1 MCRSVGGLPIYQL
14 TIKSANGNTMGPN
27 KKKKKVIYIT
37 SRVHAGETYASIVM
51 QKLIS
56 ELSLTGSGNR
66 HKYES
71 LLNSYVIKLVP
82 MINVDGVVI
91 GNARTSLVGLDLNRR
106 WT

>member
-14 TIKSANGNTMGPN
+14 TIKSANGNTFGAN

-37 SRVHAGETYASIVM
+37 SRVHAGETYASLVM

-56 ELSLTGSGNR
+56 ELTLPGSGNR
-66 HKYES
+66 IKYES

-91 GNARTSLVGLDLNRR
+91 GNSRTSLVGLDLNRR